1 MRPVLSLW
9 FVVMMAAIGAGAVAC
24 GKGGAQ
30 PTPVPTTAATATPQG
45 GYPGEVRLTDADNGA
60 TVKLALGGTLTIT
73 LESNP
78 STGFSWSLAGLAGPE
93 LELVGEPLYVP
104 PVSTTPIVGAPGTQ
118 VFTFRTTGIGM
129 PPAGT
134 PAIVQVALDYKR
146 GFEPDAAPEK
156 TFRVTVEIM

>member
-1 MRPVLSLW
+1 
-9 FVVMMAAIGAGAVAC
+9 MMAVIGAGAAAC
-24 GKGGAQ
+24 GNGGAQ
-30 PTPVPTTAATATPQG
+30 PTPVPTTAATATPPG

-60 TVKLALGGTLTIT
+60 AVKLALGGTLTIT

-78 STGFSWSLAGLAGPE
+78 STGFSWYLAGLAGPE
-93 LELVGEPLYVP
+93 LEMAGEPQYVP
-104 PVSTTPIVGAPGTQ
+104 PASTTPLVGAAGTQ

-156 TFRVTVEIM
+156 TFRITVEIQ